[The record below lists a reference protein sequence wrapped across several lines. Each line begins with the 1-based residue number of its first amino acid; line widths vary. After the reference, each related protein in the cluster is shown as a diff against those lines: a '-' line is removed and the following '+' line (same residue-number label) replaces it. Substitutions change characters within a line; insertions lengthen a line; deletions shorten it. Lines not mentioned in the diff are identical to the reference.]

1 MSALEAVLQR
11 QQSLGEAIEKAILKD
26 GRAGGAAKTEKYYH
40 RRINEVD
47 TWWKEF
53 EENDKVIMTSNDTH
67 EGKEAYVRNKYLE
80 KIKEHKDT
88 FRNRLVTN
96 GTTKFPTVTFAA
108 EGDKTT
114 LGEEEDDEYEE
125 DDEDDGPGGSGPI
138 NSTLIRHN
146 ETISGKKIRKK
157 EKAERLY
164 EVRAAALSEAA
175 TKLATKTDDQMS
187 EVEIEFDLKKLEN
200 LLQSY
205 SAAYED
211 RVLAAIDDIEVEGM
225 RIESDDLTN
234 IAERTILLFRKK
246 QAEARH
252 KKSTQSEAP
261 KLKPLKVPKFT
272 GNYQDWSPFV
282 NLFTTVVHN
291 NEKLDNIQ
299 RMQYLLDCL
308 EGEPRRIIQH
318 LDLSGKNYDAAVE
331 ILQRRYNDE
340 RRIINKH
347 LDDILDHPAIGD
359 DVKGLKSLSDW
370 TKESLYAIENQGIT
384 EKRLGKILLT
394 RIIEKKLDVRTR
406 RFFESTLTNKR
417 EMPKFNSLME
427 FLEDRFV
434 GMESINTDGERN
446 NQNKTT
452 GGNKNSGGNNNTNN
466 KRNNNCSICHEQHRI
481 HQCPKYNGMT
491 SYERYEAVKKARL
504 CRNCLGNHD
513 ANKCNASGSCVRC
526 SKFHHTSLHY
536 EKARDTTERSG
547 ARAHVAKNE
556 GPDYDVL
563 LATAIV
569 QAQNE
574 DGIYIEL
581 RALIDQGSTATF
593 ISEDAVQRL
602 RVKRTRNTT
611 TITGIGAT
619 DAGKSQGC
627 SNIKL
632 KPRYPSSFNVSVEA
646 LILRK
651 LTSFAPGNLT
661 GRKWNHT
668 NGLVLADPGFDKAG
682 KIDIILGADIFGTIV
697 LSGVIRG
704 PPDTPVAQET
714 EFGWIL
720 SGRWDRRGL
729 PATAVGLIS
738 NAQIEKK
745 LEAFWTI
752 EDVPEKL
759 QTKMTSDEIKCE
771 EFFQKTYRRNELGQ
785 YVTRLPFKTTEFCL
799 GKSRNIAVATLL
811 QMEKKFQRNPEW
823 KVEYAKCL
831 NEYLEL
837 GHMELAEK
845 SDESLVT
852 MRNNEKHY
860 NCYYLP
866 HHAVIKASSTTTKL
880 RVVFNASQKTTSG
893 VSLNDVMLVGP
904 TIQDDLLNIL
914 LRWRKHRIA
923 ITADI
928 EKMYRQFFVDEA
940 DVDYQRIVW
949 RNSEDEP
956 IRDYRIKRIFFGN
969 ASAPFMAIR
978 SVRQLAYDEKARF
991 PKAAEVTERDFYVD
1005 DLITGTHTVEEA
1017 RELQQEL
1024 RQLMQSARLN
1034 LRKWATNVSEC
1045 LEGIPDEHRE
1055 IKDEIEIN
1063 NATIKMLG
1071 VQWDPRADE
1080 FTYHVNLGEEK
1091 REYSKRY
1098 IVSEVAQLFD
1108 PLGWL
1113 APVVV
1118 LAKIQLQELWV
1129 AGLDWDETVPQPIDE
1144 KWRSFRRTLHNLESI
1159 GIPRYVG
1166 LGFEDAKYEMHG
1178 FCDASEKA
1186 YAAAV
1191 YLRCVFPTGQ
1201 VKVNLLVAKSRV
1213 APTKTITI
1221 PKLELCGAL
1230 LLANL
1235 MTKVNSALKM
1245 QLEMLAW
1252 TDSMITLAWIHGNAQ
1267 RWETFVANRVAKIQ
1281 GLVEGK
1287 RWRHVGTKDNPA
1299 DAASRGLNAVELRE
1313 CGLWW
1318 NGPRWLSERELN
1330 ICEVEIKDTTVGA
1343 KRSHAMTAHCESDY
1357 QRTIQRFSS
1366 YDKAI
1371 RIIAY
1376 CRRFILNCKAKQT
1389 EKRTELLSIG
1399 ELRAAE
1405 GALIKWAQRHDFAEE
1420 VLSLETSQ
1428 ELNTKSAIKSLNP
1441 FLEGDLLR
1449 VRGRIQSDNLPH
1461 ARKYPII
1468 MAYDNRLATLII
1480 EDAHKKTLHGGNQL
1494 TLAFIRHK
1502 FWIMKAKRAVKTVVR
1517 KCLTCF
1523 KYRAQTQQQQ
1533 MGNLPVER
1541 TTECRPFTN
1550 TGVDFCGPFEIKNM
1564 VGRGCRTTK
1573 GYVAIFICM
1582 ATKAIHI
1589 EVVSNLTS
1597 EAFIAALKR
1606 MIGRRGA
1613 VAHLFSDNGTNFV
1626 GANKII
1632 QAEYQ
1637 AFQKEYNNELT
1648 MELTKLGTEWHF
1660 IPPAAPHFGGLWEAG
1675 VKSIKHHLK
1684 RVIGDVKLTYEEL
1697 ATVLCQIEACLN
1709 SRPLYPL
1716 TEDPDDLRV
1725 LTPGH
1730 FLIGEAPTM
1739 PPETNYEQKNIGRLK
1754 RWELCSKLHQ
1764 DMWRIWKD
1772 EYLSRLQQRT
1782 KWINKKENV
1791 RTGDMVLVRDERTPS
1806 SAWPLGRIMET
1817 HMGADGLVRVVDVR
1831 IGSKTFRRPITKIC
1845 LLPIEDNQRSDEAG
1859 KDDDAKPSSGNPLP
1873 ISTTLATILVILLG
1887 LVAAVTGNM
1896 GIQVH
1901 PFQNNTIAYVEG
1913 SGEAQMVHGDWKLLV
1928 YYDLS
1933 TYFYEYD
1940 RINEGLLQWE
1950 RACSRARHNCSTVS
1964 AQFAHRARGIQD
1976 KNELLT
1982 HDFGETRM
1990 RRQIGLALGS
2000 AALGAAGTTVYK
2012 WLTTHEANEYAQ
2024 KIDELKANQIHTMTL
2039 LRNQTSV
2046 LELTA
2051 NVIKQTTREMDMEHE
2066 TLKKRIQDLAEAS
2079 AKDEM
2084 NWHLHDIA
2092 LQYEL
2097 MLENYADT
2105 QNYLIDA
2112 ITTAHDGHLH
2122 PLLVTPTKLNEQ
2134 TKIIRQQLDPGLEL
2148 PPSTT
2153 HIYQLAGV
2161 RTRLTGKK
2169 LIFKVSIPIMKT
2181 KLFRI
2186 WRVIPVPQRKNDETM
2201 EIRLT
2206 TEYILAANNGQTFYG
2221 MPTAELHG
2229 CQHMNDRRVCRTRR
2243 PIRKIGST
2251 ENRCE
2256 MEIIRNGTN
2265 IETQC
2270 TYQSVTTGE
2279 RWVQLN
2285 DIHSWIYALD
2295 GKQRFNAT
2303 CGKDHH
2309 ELTLDTNGLL
2319 QITGNCTIDG
2329 ATTQIA
2335 TSQLTTQLTTGY
2347 LVSSMG
2353 SVNLTRTFRMDNITL
2368 NHTSTTGLDAA
2379 IERLKRKMA
2388 EELPNVSIHDWHQY
2402 GLMYG
2407 AIATTI
2413 IIYIIRQKQRTIIS
2427 HAGFVVG
2434 PPGGPRENVRE

>member
-1 MSALEAVLQR
+1 MSALEAVLRR
-11 QQSLGEAIEKAILKD
+11 QQTLGETVEKAIGKD
-26 GRAGGAAKTEKYYH
+26 GKAGGASKTEIYYH
-40 RRINEVD
+40 RRIEEVD

-53 EENDKVIMTSNDTH
+53 EDNDKVIMASTNTDD
-67 EGKEAYVRNKYLE
+67 GRQAYVANKYYE
-80 KIKEHKDT
+80 TIKKCKDT
-88 FRNRLVTN
+88 FRTKLVAD
-96 GTTKFPTVTFAA
+96 GTTKFPSATFAK
-108 EGDKTT
+108 EGDQITT
-114 LGEEEDDEYEE
+114 TEMDEEEDDEDLEAPRS
-125 DDEDDGPGGSGPI
+125 DVI
-138 NSTLIRHN
+138 FNSTSKHN
-146 ETISGKKIRKK
+146 ETHSSKQTRKK
-157 EKAERLY
+157 KNAEKLY
-164 EVRAAALSEAA
+164 EVRAAALNEAA
-175 TKLATKTDDQMS
+175 AKLATKSDDDLS

-200 LLQSY
+200 LLQLY
-205 SAAYED
+205 SAAYEE
-211 RVLAAIDDIEVEGM
+211 RMLVAANDIETEGM
-225 RIESDDLTN
+225 RIESEDLTN
-234 IAERTILLFRKK
+234 IAERTILLFRQK
-246 QAEARH
+246 QAEARQ
-252 KKSTQSEAP
+252 KRAAQPEAL
-261 KLKPLKVPKFT
+261 KLKPLKVPRFT
-272 GNYQDWSPFV
+272 GNYQEWAPFV
-282 NLFTTVVHN
+282 SLFTTVVHN

-318 LDLSGKNYDAAVE
+318 LDLTRKNYDAAIE
-331 ILQRRYNDE
+331 ILTRRYNDE

-359 DVKGLKSLSDW
+359 DVKGLKSLVDL
-370 TKESLYAIENQGIT
+370 TKESLYAIENQGIN
-384 EKRLGKILLT
+384 EKRLGKVLLA
-394 RIIEKKLDVRTR
+394 RIIEKKLDIRTR

-417 EMPKFNSLME
+417 EIPKFGSMME

-434 GMESINTDGERN
+434 GMESITTDGERN

-452 GGNKNSGGNNNTNN
+452 GGNKNSGSNTTNN
-466 KRNNNCSICHEQHRI
+466 RRNNCSICHEQHRI

-491 SYERYEAVKKARL
+491 PYERYEAVKKARL
-504 CRNCLGNHD
+504 CRNCLGNHE
-513 ANKCNASGSCVRC
+513 ANKCSASGSCVRC

-536 EKARDTTERSG
+536 ERTRDTTERAG
-547 ARAHVAKNE
+547 ARAHIAKNE

-563 LATAIV
+563 LATAMI

-574 DGIYIEL
+574 DGKYIEL

-602 RVKRTRNTT
+602 RVKRTKNTT

-646 LILRK
+646 LIMRK

-661 GRKWNHT
+661 GRQWNHT
-668 NGLVLADPGFDKAG
+668 NGLVLADPNYDKPG

-729 PATAVGLIS
+729 PVTAVGLIS
-738 NAQIEKK
+738 NAQIEKR

-752 EDVPEKL
+752 EDVPEKI
-759 QTKMTSDEIKCE
+759 QSKMTSDEVKCE
-771 EFFQKTYRRNELGQ
+771 EFFQKTYRRNEHGQ
-785 YVTRLPFKTTEFCL
+785 YITRLPFKTTEFCM

-823 KVEYAKCL
+823 KAEYAKCI

-837 GHMELAEK
+837 GHMELAK
-845 SDESLVT
+845 NSDESLVT

-880 RVVFNASQKTTSG
+880 RVVFNASQKTTNG
-893 VSLNDVMLVGP
+893 VSLNDVMLIGP
-904 TIQDDLLNIL
+904 TIQDDLLDIL

-923 ITADI
+923 VTADI

-949 RNSEDEP
+949 RNSENEP

-978 SVRQLAYDEKARF
+978 SVKQLAYDERARF

-1005 DLITGTHTVEEA
+1005 DLITGTHTVKEA
-1017 RELQQEL
+1017 QELQHEL
-1024 RQLMQSARLN
+1024 RQLMQSGRLN
-1034 LRKWATNVSEC
+1034 LRKWATNASEC
-1045 LEGIPDEHRE
+1045 LKGIPDEHCE
-1055 IKDEIEIN
+1055 IKGDIEIN

-1071 VQWDPRADE
+1071 VQWNPGADE

-1091 REYSKRY
+1091 KEYSKRN

-1113 APVVV
+1113 APVVI

-1129 AGLDWDETVPQPIDE
+1129 AGLDWDETVPQQIDE
-1144 KWRSFRRTLHNLESI
+1144 KWRNYRRTLHNLESI

-1166 LGFEDAKYEMHG
+1166 LGFEDAKYQMHG

-1191 YLRCVFPTGQ
+1191 YLRCVFQTGQ

-1213 APTKTITI
+1213 APTRTITI

-1235 MTKVNSALKM
+1235 MAKVNSALKM
-1245 QLEMLAW
+1245 QLEMHAW

-1267 RWETFVANRVAKIQ
+1267 RWETFVANRVSKIQ
-1281 GLVEGK
+1281 GLVESK
-1287 RWRHVGTKDNPA
+1287 RWRHVGTKENPA

-1318 NGPRWLSERELN
+1318 NGPSWLSQKELN
-1330 ICEVEIKDTTVGA
+1330 MGEENIKDTTVGA
-1343 KRSHAMTAHCESDY
+1343 KKSHALTAHCETDY
-1357 QRTIQRFSS
+1357 QQTIQRFSS
-1366 YDKAI
+1366 YSKAI
-1371 RIIAY
+1371 RVVAY
-1376 CRRFILNCKAKQT
+1376 CRRFMLNCRAKNTEKQT
-1389 EKRTELLSIG
+1389 GLLSIS
-1399 ELRAAE
+1399 ELRTAE
-1405 GALIKWAQRHDFAEE
+1405 GALIQWAQKNDFAEE
-1420 VLSLETSQ
+1420 MRSLEANQ
-1428 ELNTKSAIKSLNP
+1428 GLDPKSPIKALNP
-1441 FLEGDLLR
+1441 FLEKGVLR

-1468 MAYDNRLATLII
+1468 MAYGNRLTTLII

-1502 FWIMKAKRAVKTVVR
+1502 FWIMKAKRAVKAVVR
-1517 KCLTCF
+1517 KCITCF

-1533 MGNLPVER
+1533 MGSLPVER
-1541 TTECRPFTN
+1541 TTESRPFTN
-1550 TGVDFCGPFEIKNM
+1550 TGVDFCGPFDIKNM

-1613 VAHLFSDNGTNFV
+1613 VAHMFSDNGTNFV

-1632 QAEYQ
+1632 QAEYR
-1637 AFQKEYNNELT
+1637 AFQKEYNDELT
-1648 MELTKLGTEWHF
+1648 MELTKLGMEWHF
-1660 IPPAAPHFGGLWEAG
+1660 NPPSAPHFGGLWEAG

-1684 RVIGDVKLTYEEL
+1684 RVVGDVKLTYEEL

-1739 PPETNYEQKNIGRLK
+1739 PPETNYELKTTSRLT
-1754 RWELCSKLHQ
+1754 RWQLCAKLHQ
-1764 DMWRIWKD
+1764 DIWRVWKD

-1782 KWINKKENV
+1782 KWINEKENI
-1791 RTGDMVLVRDERTPS
+1791 RTGDMVLVKDERTPS
-1806 SAWPLGRIMET
+1806 STWPLGRITET
-1817 HMGADGLVRVVDVR
+1817 HKGGDGLVRVVDVR
-1831 IGSKTFRRPITKIC
+1831 IGKKTYRRPITKIC
-1845 LLPIEDNQRSDEAG
+1845 LLPTEDNQRSVAAG
-1859 KDDDAKPSSGNPLP
+1859 KDDEAKSSSGKLLP
-1873 ISTTLATILVILLG
+1873 ISTTLATILILLLG
-1887 LVAAVTGNM
+1887 LVAAATGNM
-1896 GIQVH
+1896 GIQIH

-1913 SGEAQMVHGDWKLLV
+1913 IGEAQIVHGDWKLLIF
-1928 YYDLS
+1928 YDLS
-1933 TYFYEYD
+1933 TYFYEFD

-1950 RACSRARHNCSTVS
+1950 RACSRAQHNCSTVS
-1964 AQFAHRARGIQD
+1964 AQFVHRVRGIRD

-1990 RRQIGLALGS
+1990 KRQIGLAIGS
-2000 AALGAAGTTVYK
+2000 VALGGAGAAVYK

-2024 KIDELKANQIHTMTL
+2024 TIDELKTNQIHTMTL

-2051 NVIKQTTREMDMEHE
+2051 NIIKQTTREMDLNHE
-2066 TLKKRIQDLAEAS
+2066 MLKNRTQKLAEAS
-2079 AKDEM
+2079 AKNEM

-2092 LQYEL
+2092 LHYSL

-2122 PLLVTPTKLNEQ
+2122 PLLVTPAKINEQ
-2134 TKIIRQQLDPGLEL
+2134 TKVIRQQLDPGLEL

-2169 LIFKVSIPIMKT
+2169 LIFQVSIPILKT
-2181 KLFRI
+2181 TPFRI
-2186 WRVIPVPQRKNDETM
+2186 WRIIPVPRRTDEGTT
-2201 EIRLT
+2201 EIR
-2206 TEYILAANNGQTFYG
+2206 
-2221 MPTAELHG
+2221 PTAEFILADNSSHTYYGMTMSELQG
-2229 CQHMNDRRVCRTRR
+2229 CQHMNDRRICRTRR
-2243 PIRKIGST
+2243 PMRKVGST

-2256 MEIIRNGTN
+2256 IEILRNGTDV
-2265 IETQC
+2265 ETKCIQRAA
-2270 TYQSVTTGE
+2270 TSEE

-2285 DIHSWIYALD
+2285 DVHSWIYALD
-2295 GKQRFNAT
+2295 GEQKFNAS
-2303 CGKDHH
+2303 CGKDRY
-2309 ELTLDTNGLL
+2309 EIALSYNGLVRVH
-2319 QITGNCTIDG
+2319 GNCSIDG
-2329 ATTQIA
+2329 KTVQIA
-2335 TSQLTTQLTTGY
+2335 TSQLTTQLNTGY
-2347 LVSSMG
+2347 LVSSTVA
-2353 SVNLTRTFRMDNITL
+2353 VNLTHPAQMDNIKI
-2368 NHTSTTGLDAA
+2368 NHTSTTGLDTA
-2379 IERLKRKMA
+2379 IEKLKRKMA
-2388 EELPNVSIHDWHQY
+2388 EELPNISLHDWHQY
-2402 GLMYG
+2402 GLIYG
-2407 AIATTI
+2407 LIGTAI
-2413 IIYIIRQKQRTIIS
+2413 IIYVIRQPQRTGVS
-2427 HAGFVVG
+2427 HAGFIIRAS
-2434 PPGGPRENVRE
+2434 GGARENVRE